1 MKNFLINLF
10 YILEK
15 LSRTEKL
22 IIFLLVF
29 SSLYI
34 VALEAL
40 TFSTIYSIFSS
51 DFDNANN
58 FFINNLFLY
67 LEDYFTKK
75 NDLLIFFLVFC
86 LFIRNISHLLYQF
99 LTAKFI
105 YNLYAKNS
113 KLLLESYFKKDLF
126 DFFKKSKAEY
136 LKNIIKESYLVYL
149 GVVYA
154 CIVLVSDLIYLFSL
168 CIFSIYFLNIN
179 FNISNLGL
187 FLLCFAFYFLL
198 IKKIKNLG
206 RVRESSETGIYEFC
220 TEILSSIVEIRIY
233 KKSNLLIKSFFNKM
247 FTYCKSMVRINALN
261 ILPKNFLE
269 ILLGILILI
278 LYINSNN
285 QNEFFLNNAYFASI
299 GFIIY
304 RIVPS
309 ISKIFNHFNT
319 IIVNYPAM
327 ELFIKMHEEKAREKI
342 FQDVTKFEF
351 KKIVLNN
358 VNFSINEKKIITDF
372 SYAFNKGNIYCLK
385 GNSGSGKTCLIY
397 LLLSL
402 YKINSGKFFID
413 DLEIKNEIDWGNNI
427 GFVSQTPIILD
438 LKLSDN
444 LFIDDM
450 NELSAIDKN
459 YFYEFGIGRLID
471 KTDELNKDG
480 LRNLSGGEK
489 QRLSII
495 KALIRKPKL
504 LILDEPFSALDK
516 KNTLILI
523 EQLKKIKKETI
534 IILSTHENIYD
545 KHFDKII
552 SLNKL

>member
-58 FFINNLFLY
+58 FFINNLFFY
-67 LEDYFTKK
+67 LDDYFTKK

-126 DFFKKSKAEY
+126 NFFKKSKAEY

-154 CIVLVSDLIYLFSL
+154 CIILAADLIYLFSL
-168 CIFSIYFLNIN
+168 CIFAIYFLNIDL
-179 FNISNLGL
+179 NISYLGL
-187 FLLCFAFYFLL
+187 FLFCFAFYFLI

-206 RVRESSETGIYEFC
+206 KIRENSETGIYEFC

-233 KKSNLLIKSFFNKM
+233 KKSNLLIKNFFNKM
-247 FTYCKSMVRINALN
+247 LAYCKSMVRINALN

-269 ILLGILILI
+269 ILLAILILI
-278 LYINSNN
+278 LYVNSDN

-299 GFIIY
+299 GFVIY

-309 ISKIFNHFNT
+309 ISNIFIRFNT

-327 ELFIKMHEEKAREKI
+327 DIFKKLHEETAREKI

-351 KKIVLNN
+351 KEIILNN

-402 YKINSGKFFID
+402 YKVNSGNFFID
-413 DLEIKNEIDWGNNI
+413 DIEIKNEISWGNNI
-427 GFVSQTPIILD
+427 GFVSQTPIVLD

-444 LFIDDM
+444 LFIDDIS
-450 NELSAIDKN
+450 ELSATDKN
-459 YFYEFGIGRLID
+459 YFYEFGLGQLID

-534 IILSTHENIYD
+534 IILSTHENSFD
-545 KHFDKII
+545 EHFDKII
-552 SLNKL
+552 SLN